1 MLFSDR
7 EVSLNRVLKSFA
19 DMRIRMNDVLKK
31 RKSKNTIEIAN
42 LFELSKQYKFK
53 NPKYNHN

>member
-42 LFELSKQYKFK
+42 Y
-53 NPKYNHN
+53 P

>member
-1 MLFSDR
+1 
-7 EVSLNRVLKSFA
+7 
-19 DMRIRMNDVLKK
+19 MRIRMNDVLKK